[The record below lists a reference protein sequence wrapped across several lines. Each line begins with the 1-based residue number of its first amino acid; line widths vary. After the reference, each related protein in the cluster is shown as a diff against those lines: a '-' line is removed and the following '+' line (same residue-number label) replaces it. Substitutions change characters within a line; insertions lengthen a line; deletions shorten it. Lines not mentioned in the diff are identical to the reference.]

1 MVLESLNIE
10 LKEKSFITIIGHS
23 NDFLICKLLKEKSV
37 TYVLDKYLS
46 IFNGETVEDE
56 IAFGL
61 ESKALKKELI
71 GNIIK
76 DYAKKFEIEHLLDK
90 DPFSLGSSD
99 KAKVKLCNALI
110 CRSKI
115 IVISEVLSEL
125 DKKDLEISINLLKEY
140 IAKGGVVIN
149 VTSNIEESLYGDRL
163 IIYKDKEIVID
174 GETLSVLNEE
184 KLMKRLGLG
193 LPFYIE
199 LSKYLIDYKLID
211 KYYLDSES
219 LVDAVWK

>member
-1 MVLESLNIE
+1 MFLESINF
-10 LKEKSFITIIGHS
+10 KVNEKSFITIIGDS
-23 NDFLICKLLKEKSV
+23 NDFLIKKLLFEKDC
-37 TYVLDKYLS
+37 TFVLNKYLS
-46 IFNGETVEDE
+46 IFNGETVMDE

-61 ESKALKKELI
+61 ESKALKKDLI
-71 GNIIK
+71 GKIVK
-76 DYAKKFEIEHLLDK
+76 DYAKKFNITQLLDK

-99 KAKVKLCNALI
+99 KAKVKLCNALV

-115 IVISEVLSEL
+115 VIINEIFSEL
-125 DKKDLEISINLLKEY
+125 DKRDLEICINLLKEY
-140 IAKGGVVIN
+140 IKMGGTIIN
-149 VTSNIEESLYGDRL
+149 LTSNIEESLYGEKL
-163 IIYKDKEIVID
+163 IIYKDKKIVIE

-199 LSKYLIDYKLID
+199 LSKYLIDYNLIN

-219 LVDAVWK
+219 LVNAIWK